1 MSEGSVTNV
10 PDVPARIGTVEAVV
24 REPFDT
30 FYHREFAGLVRLA
43 MVLVDSQEQ
52 AEEVVQDAFAA
63 LYLRYRLVTT
73 PLAYIRASVLN
84 GSRKV
89 LRRRVLTRRLQS
101 DPQAD
106 SEMVYNHVIDAVR
119 RLSAKQ
125 RAAVVLRYELQLTDA
140 EIAETLGVPIGTVKS
155 TLHRAL
161 ARLREEIT
169 ND

>member
-1 MSEGSVTNV
+1 M
-10 PDVPARIGTVEAVV
+10 AAAEAVV
-24 REPFDT
+24 SEPFDT

-63 LYLRYRLVTT
+63 LYLRYQTIAR

-89 LRRRVLTRRLQS
+89 LRRRVLSRRA
-101 DPQAD
+101 PGHPRAD

-119 RLSAKQ
+119 RLPARQ
-125 RAAVVLRYELQLTDA
+125 RAAVVLRYELQLTDS
-140 EIAETLGVPIGTVKS
+140 EIAETLKVPIGTVKS
-155 TLHRAL
+155 TLHRAI
-161 ARLREEIT
+161 AQLRQEIT

>member
-1 MSEGSVTNV
+1 MSEVSLTNV
-10 PDVPARIGTVEAVV
+10 PAPMAPVEAIVH
-24 REPFDT
+24 EPFDT

-63 LYLRYRLVTT
+63 LYVRYRVVAT

-84 GSRKV
+84 GGRKV
-89 LRRRVLTRRLQS
+89 LRRRVLSRRFLGH
-101 DPQAD
+101 PQPD
-106 SEMVYNHVIDAVR
+106 GEMVYNHVIDAVR
-119 RLSAKQ
+119 RLPARQ

-140 EIAETLGVPIGTVKS
+140 EIAQTLKVPLGTVKS
-155 TLHRAL
+155 TLHRAI
-161 ARLREEIT
+161 AQLREEIT

>member
-1 MSEGSVTNV
+1 MSEVSVTNV
-10 PDVPARIGTVEAVV
+10 PVPMVPVEVVV
-24 REPFDT
+24 REPFDAL
-30 FYHREFAGLVRLA
+30 YHREFAGLVRLA

-63 LYLRYRLVTT
+63 LYVRYRTVTT

-84 GSRKV
+84 GSRKL
-89 LRRRVLTRRLQS
+89 LRRRVLSRRLLGH
-101 DPQAD
+101 PPAD

-119 RLSAKQ
+119 RLPARQ
-125 RAAVVLRYELQLTDA
+125 RAAIVLRYELQLTDA
-140 EIAETLGVPIGTVKS
+140 EIAETLNVPIGTVKS

-161 ARLREEIT
+161 ARLRLEVT

>member
-1 MSEGSVTNV
+1 MTNV
-10 PDVPARIGTVEAVV
+10 PVPMAPAEAVV
-24 REPFDT
+24 REPFDS
-30 FYHREFAGLVRLA
+30 FYHREFRGLVRLA

-63 LYLRYRLVTT
+63 LYLRYQSVAT

-89 LRRRVLTRRLQS
+89 LRRRVLGRRLLGH
-101 DPQAD
+101 PQPA

-119 RLSAKQ
+119 RLPARQ

-140 EIAETLGVPIGTVKS
+140 EIAETLNVPLGTVKS
-155 TLHRAL
+155 TLHRAI
-161 ARLREEIT
+161 AQLRQEIT
-169 ND
+169 NE

>member
-1 MSEGSVTNV
+1 MSEVSVTNV
-10 PDVPARIGTVEAVV
+10 PMPAVPVEAVV

-30 FYHREFAGLVRLA
+30 FYHREFRGLVRLA

-63 LYLRYRLVTT
+63 LYLRYRSVAT

-89 LRRRVLTRRLQS
+89 LRRRVLSRRLLGH
-101 DPQAD
+101 PQAD

-119 RLSAKQ
+119 RLPARQ
-125 RAAVVLRYELQLTDA
+125 RAAVVLRYELQLTDT
-140 EIAETLGVPIGTVKS
+140 EIADTLNMPLGTVKS
-155 TLHRAL
+155 TLHRAI
-161 ARLREEIT
+161 AQLRQEIT
-169 ND
+169 NE

>member
-1 MSEGSVTNV
+1 MSEVSVTNV
-10 PDVPARIGTVEAVV
+10 PVPMVPVEVVV
-24 REPFDT
+24 REPFDAL
-30 FYHREFAGLVRLA
+30 YHREFAGLVRLA

-63 LYLRYRLVTT
+63 LYVRYRTVTT

-84 GSRKV
+84 GSRKL
-89 LRRRVLTRRLQS
+89 LRRRVLSRRLLGQ
-101 DPQAD
+101 PPAD

-119 RLSAKQ
+119 RLPARQ
-125 RAAVVLRYELQLTDA
+125 RAAIVLRYELQLTDA
-140 EIAETLGVPIGTVKS
+140 EIAETLNVPIGTVKS

-161 ARLREEIT
+161 ARLRLEVT